1 MQGFDAVCG
10 KGVVEPPTAVESAL
24 TEINQLLQT
33 SKFERLEDSKA
44 EPARTLG
51 ELYLFLQVTAKED
64 ELPEDLAYNIADRIL
79 EQIPR
84 FENRLSTGS
93 NFMIPA

>member
-1 MQGFDAVCG
+1 MRVLSRIDII
-10 KGVVEPPTAVESAL
+10 VEPPTAVESAL

-44 EPARTLG
+44 EPARTPG

-64 ELPEDLAYNIADRIL
+64 ELPENLAYNIADRIL